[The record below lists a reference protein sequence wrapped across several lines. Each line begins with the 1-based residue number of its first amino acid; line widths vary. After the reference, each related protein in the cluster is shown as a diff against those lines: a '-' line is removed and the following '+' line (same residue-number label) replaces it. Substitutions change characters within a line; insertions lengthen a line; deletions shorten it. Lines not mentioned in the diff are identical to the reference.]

1 MSRIP
6 HLALATALVLVLSAS
21 AAEMTFQKG
30 IKLNAGDKPIYFE
43 TGHLVPTVADWNG
56 DGVKDL
62 IVGHFAGNDGN
73 VKLFVNHG
81 TDAAPMFKRAI
92 PLEAGGKPIRMDAG

>member
-6 HLALATALVLVLSAS
+6 HAVLATALVLVLSAS
-21 AAEMTFQKG
+21 AGEMTFQKG
-30 IKLNAGDKPIYFE
+30 TKLNAGDRPIYFKV
-43 TGHLVPTVADWNG
+43 GHMVPTVADWNG
-56 DGVKDL
+56 DGAKDL

-81 TDAAPMFKRAI
+81 TDSAPVFRLAI
-92 PLEAGGKPIRMDAG
+92 PLEAGGKPVRMDAG